1 MPSTDPN
8 VVELEKELGR
18 GEPLS
23 PEAED
28 KNPSRWADP
37 WVRRAAFG
45 AAVVLAIAVVAL
57 LAYYHNRVSTDDA
70 EVDGHIVP
78 IASKISGTVAAV
90 LINDNEP
97 VKEGQ
102 VLVRIDPRDYQ
113 ARVDQAK
120 AALALAEARAQGAD
134 VGVPMTRKPLTA
146 LPPAPMR
153 NWPPPRRITTR
164 PSLHTRRIP
173 RRSWLMACQ
182 RGRAASQQ
190 RSCPGGLGPHEAP
203 DGKG

>member
-45 AAVVLAIAVVAL
+45 AAAVLAIAVVAL

-120 AALALAEARAQGAD
+120 AALALAEARAQGGGRGRSAD
-134 VGVPMTRKPLTA
+134 AGNHRQHFLRRRCATGRRPSELRQGQVYLREGFHGGVGLSRAPTWRRSKPTTIV
-146 LPPAPMR
+146 
-153 NWPPPRRITTR
+153 PRRTW
-164 PSLHTRRIP
+164 P
-173 RRSWLMACQ
+173 A
-182 RGRAASQQ
+182 
-190 RSCPGGLGPHEAP
+190 
-203 DGKG
+203 